1 MLRNTLARNTAV
13 DTPPAPIP
21 SIRLISATPS
31 ATGMSSDAN
40 TTANYSW
47 DSVPSPLA
55 PKTDPPKKRLVPKK
69 SKLGLLGVGREKEK
83 GKDLSDVVRRVGGGS
98 TATRGGFEIY
108 VDPTED
114 PEMGDI
120 VMVKKKKSR
129 VALDGMRWGA
139 LGEVTNVPSVAPKAA
154 PALLKVKAEEKDK
167 WWSIGRGRKDSK
179 EKEKE
184 KAKEAKSKPSAKLS
198 EPPRPEPVSRS
209 KTPEP
214 LNLSQETRARFN
226 SLDSGIL
233 LNTPVT
239 MGPPEP
245 ITYSRSGTPTA
256 GGLLAPPS
264 ASGPGPNQGSI
275 AIRAM
280 RSVRSLARIGSW
292 AQLKNGDDD
301 APVPVKKS
309 NKENATKGDAK
320 KKKKKEKKEKEK
332 EKAQTVRNSS
342 SSFEVGAL
350 TASPDGSKTL
360 GKKKHSIMG
369 LGLPST
375 VRIPTVRAGST
386 ASSAVATTNRLSVE
400 SAVRMGRD
408 RAGSTMSS
416 GSSLRPLSTTS
427 STSRASSSSS
437 ASVRWDE
444 EGLETVKEQ
453 RKKER
458 ACRKKEEANTER
470 QKRGDKDG
478 GSRRSAEGRKRT
490 PLSSVFPDSQGQTPP
505 ESEPEQPEY
514 PILTVEAA
522 TCDGH
527 EPPSDRQLLDE
538 VLESPM
544 ATPVK
549 KARARPVSEQLLGR
563 SRPQAMYESEDG
575 VLSILDAATND
586 LAQLINHLDLEATPA
601 TPDMTPLRPSPL
613 SADKQTDYDMSPTK
627 PKSLKPSES
636 PLRKTIRA
644 SMTSISSLRPYAQ
657 SRNLLKAPTATDIG
671 QPIAPWPT
679 LIQGLSPLKES
690 PLKSARRTPP
700 ATFRLT
706 HKRTLTPGPE
716 PDPLPVF
723 QPLQPPAKSK
733 RIASTLRVSPSPS
746 SVRSVSPMD
755 VGRAPSSLT
764 FGSRGSSRAGSKGS
778 VDEFGGSLVPSPVF
792 KRAHAGHSRKR
803 STLAP
808 GEHNLNSRNSQQ
820 SLQNHGERDSL
831 PIPPEAR
838 RVLGMTGTMGGSDV
852 SGYAVE
858 LDASDPDSDIPDE
871 LQVILAGQFEDGS
884 VEDTMSYRLPP
895 PSPGCPPEAPLPAV
909 VSGPPVLDLPI
920 FHAQL
925 IDEDQNHADIDEGE
939 NTSEEDTKKSFD
951 FTGELKKL
959 NESGASDRRSF
970 VEQLE
975 NAFRT
980 PAKVDLRYDFLQVDI
995 PPVPQMPLDLSV
1007 AMMEDSSDS
1016 SAGFDSMDRSRIIDV
1031 KEPTLAKSEDSKSK
1045 SMFDVFPGSR
1055 ILDIKEPTLLQGSD
1069 SLGSTDQSDDVVM
1082 EEHSS
1087 SLNVSTSTSSSRPSD
1102 GQLNTSFK
1110 FGGRPSPE
1118 PSVAARPRKPMTLS
1132 DIIPSPAHARSL
1144 SNSSAMEG
1152 DSVLDSIFA
1161 KVADVPQEARS
1172 RVDSEASIN
1181 GPTRPTSMIH
1191 SRNPSRSSVVSFS
1204 GFDSFD
1210 EVRRGFEFS
1219 INRPAFYPPLKHE
1232 SVFSI
1237 ASVSS
1242 YGRVVNAGSADPF
1255 DYGLPSLQDVHHE
1268 HSRSWIATLGGGV
1281 LTAMRQLLFQSPTRA
1296 RLYNRS
1302 FGTHR
1307 RNDSSASVS
1316 SVAHSYAMFGANGGR
1331 AAWAK
1336 HRQDASMDSVM
1347 SDFSAMR
1354 LGRPGI
1360 GDKMFDTAAD
1370 HGMPLTSISASPPE
1384 SVAHSNYGNRS
1395 SFDFDSILD
1404 NDRRSSMDDSLFEKT
1419 GHRSSMSSDSVFGYD
1434 EAYPA
1439 LRGALLPPNQFRPLS
1454 ILSMDSIHSP
1464 MKENDTMISM
1474 LGGGHVRRR
1483 SVSSIIDASPC
1494 VRVEK
1499 RKHSMFQDVQ
1509 RKGYG
1514 AQYADSP
1521 NKARII
1527 EKPSI
1532 ASTSSSKFGG
1542 ERMIRAQRGLL
1553 ERQSLEDSCLIA
1565 DGEDLI
1571 ASLESIPVFSRPA
1584 PTTRSRS
1591 STCTSSSSGGDT
1603 PPLSSSDGSSISGG
1617 SQSSIDL
1624 SDVNMILANA
1634 THPMSISARDRVRAR
1649 ARGHGH
1655 RRRYSQ
1661 ARASRTSV
1669 YETIEEEMSNP
1680 SSPARSFLAKAS
1692 PTMTQPVYIVEPET
1706 DMTHNSIWDDERGV
1720 VALRK
1725 YYALRDEAQDTV
1737 TESKRQ
1743 WSDTPFSVFAVQS
1756 FQPPKH
1762 PAGMQALLE
1771 HSVQNYG
1778 PLPSELRPRR
1788 VRSRTQSR
1796 PSPYPQ
1802 ARITKTAP
1810 SPEPLRM
1817 TMPDIHRPLHTP
1829 PVLQQVPVNSNI
1841 ISAVPTLDALK
1852 PFSPLVLD
1860 VEPKRENAFGL
1871 APAARPRVASTA
1883 RRSALG
1889 WSKRSNGKSSSDQKE
1904 NVSQGSIMTPGE
1916 SLRLNR
1922 PRPRGRPTPA
1932 SQARPIRI

>member
-1 MLRNTLARNTAV
+1 
-13 DTPPAPIP
+13 
-21 SIRLISATPS
+21 
-31 ATGMSSDAN
+31 
-40 TTANYSW
+40 
-47 DSVPSPLA
+47 
-55 PKTDPPKKRLVPKK
+55 
-69 SKLGLLGVGREKEK
+69 
-83 GKDLSDVVRRVGGGS
+83 
-98 TATRGGFEIY
+98 
-108 VDPTED
+108 
-114 PEMGDI
+114 
-120 VMVKKKKSR
+120 
-129 VALDGMRWGA
+129 
-139 LGEVTNVPSVAPKAA
+139 
-154 PALLKVKAEEKDK
+154 
-167 WWSIGRGRKDSK
+167 
-179 EKEKE
+179 
-184 KAKEAKSKPSAKLS
+184 
-198 EPPRPEPVSRS
+198 
-209 KTPEP
+209 
-214 LNLSQETRARFN
+214 
-226 SLDSGIL
+226 
-233 LNTPVT
+233 
-239 MGPPEP
+239 
-245 ITYSRSGTPTA
+245 
-256 GGLLAPPS
+256 
-264 ASGPGPNQGSI
+264 
-275 AIRAM
+275 
-280 RSVRSLARIGSW
+280 
-292 AQLKNGDDD
+292 
-301 APVPVKKS
+301 
-309 NKENATKGDAK
+309 
-320 KKKKKEKKEKEK
+320 
-332 EKAQTVRNSS
+332 
-342 SSFEVGAL
+342 
-350 TASPDGSKTL
+350 
-360 GKKKHSIMG
+360 
-369 LGLPST
+369 
-375 VRIPTVRAGST
+375 
-386 ASSAVATTNRLSVE
+386 
-400 SAVRMGRD
+400 
-408 RAGSTMSS
+408 
-416 GSSLRPLSTTS
+416 
-427 STSRASSSSS
+427 
-437 ASVRWDE
+437 
-444 EGLETVKEQ
+444 
-453 RKKER
+453 
-458 ACRKKEEANTER
+458 
-470 QKRGDKDG
+470 
-478 GSRRSAEGRKRT
+478 
-490 PLSSVFPDSQGQTPP
+490 
-505 ESEPEQPEY
+505 
-514 PILTVEAA
+514 
-522 TCDGH
+522 
-527 EPPSDRQLLDE
+527 
-538 VLESPM
+538 
-544 ATPVK
+544 
-549 KARARPVSEQLLGR
+549 
-563 SRPQAMYESEDG
+563 
-575 VLSILDAATND
+575 
-586 LAQLINHLDLEATPA
+586 
-601 TPDMTPLRPSPL
+601 
-613 SADKQTDYDMSPTK
+613 
-627 PKSLKPSES
+627 
-636 PLRKTIRA
+636 
-644 SMTSISSLRPYAQ
+644 
-657 SRNLLKAPTATDIG
+657 
-671 QPIAPWPT
+671 
-679 LIQGLSPLKES
+679 
-690 PLKSARRTPP
+690 
-700 ATFRLT
+700 
-706 HKRTLTPGPE
+706 
-716 PDPLPVF
+716 
-723 QPLQPPAKSK
+723 
-733 RIASTLRVSPSPS
+733 
-746 SVRSVSPMD
+746 
-755 VGRAPSSLT
+755 
-764 FGSRGSSRAGSKGS
+764 
-778 VDEFGGSLVPSPVF
+778 
-792 KRAHAGHSRKR
+792 
-803 STLAP
+803 
-808 GEHNLNSRNSQQ
+808 
-820 SLQNHGERDSL
+820 
-831 PIPPEAR
+831 
-838 RVLGMTGTMGGSDV
+838 
-852 SGYAVE
+852 
-858 LDASDPDSDIPDE
+858 
-871 LQVILAGQFEDGS
+871 
-884 VEDTMSYRLPP
+884 
-895 PSPGCPPEAPLPAV
+895 
-909 VSGPPVLDLPI
+909 
-920 FHAQL
+920 
-925 IDEDQNHADIDEGE
+925 
-939 NTSEEDTKKSFD
+939 
-951 FTGELKKL
+951 
-959 NESGASDRRSF
+959 
-970 VEQLE
+970 
-975 NAFRT
+975 
-980 PAKVDLRYDFLQVDI
+980 
-995 PPVPQMPLDLSV
+995 
-1007 AMMEDSSDS
+1007 MEDSS
-1016 SAGFDSMDRSRIIDV
+1016 I
-1031 KEPTLAKSEDSKSK
+1031 EPTLAKSEDSKSK

-1087 SLNVSTSTSSSRPSD
+1087 SLNVSTPPVSGCPPS
-1102 GQLNTSFK
+1102 
-1110 FGGRPSPE
+1110 E
-1118 PSVAARPRKPMTLS
+1118 PMTLS

-1255 DYGLPSLQDVHHE
+1255 DYGLPSLQERPSYEDMSISMSMSVDDTFSFLDRDPRRRPPQGHGHRRHE
-1268 HSRSWIATLGGGV
+1268 SNVSVASLGPPI
-1281 LTAMRQLLFQSPTRA
+1281 S
-1296 RLYNRS
+1296 LYNRS

-1571 ASLESIPVFSRPA
+1571 ASLNPRLLPAA

-1817 TMPDIHRPLHTP
+1817 MMPDTHRPLHTP

-1841 ISAVPTLDALK
+1841 MSAVPTLDALK